1 MKTSKRGMKLIK
13 QFEVCRLTAYKCPA
27 GIWTIGYGHTVG
39 VKKHMKITQAQAESY
54 LKQDLKIYE
63 KHVMKFYK
71 RYKWNQNQFDA
82 LVSFAYNIGSI
93 YNLTAN
99 GTRTK
104 KEISR
109 KILAYNKANG
119 KSLEGLTRRR
129 KAEKKLF
136 DKPVKK

>member
-1 MKTSKRGMKLIK
+1 MRDSEKKENGKWNRTEYTDEDKSIDIPSFVNGSSQENGEQDMFREEPEIK
-13 QFEVCRLTAYKCPA
+13 E
-27 GIWTIGYGHTVG
+27 
-39 VKKHMKITQAQAESY
+39 KKK
-54 LKQDLKIYE
+54 KIYE

-119 KSLEGLTRRR
+119 KTLEGLTRRR

>member
-13 QFEVCRLTAYKCPA
+13 QFEGCRLTAYKCPA
-27 GIWTIGYGHTVG
+27 GVWTIGYGHTVG
-39 VKKHMKITQAQAESY
+39 VKKHMKITQAQADSY

-119 KSLEGLTRRR
+119 KVLEGLTRRR